1 MPAHLL
7 MAYGSFLAH
16 ALFTICLYFYLHF
29 YLHLHLFKY
38 FALMFCICTLQ
49 SLHSCLVVMLWA
61 YAKHLCCVLMHCVYI
76 WYWTWLILITYTSKH
91 LCFAPMFALF
101 LCTYACT
108 FAFKTLPD
116 ALYIYVIM
124 YNLAVITS
132 CWAPTLALKLCTL
145 HNMHWNVVH
154 LHPVP
159 LVRLK
164 SDWRQAF
171 HQQCS
176 NWHTQWCYIQWLSD
190 GDNADGDGDSAT

>member
-76 WYWTWLILITYTSKH
+76 WYWTWLYLLLIPQNTYALH
-91 LCFAPMFALF
+91 LCLHFFFALMLALILAPMLALMCAPMLALMLALLHLKHCLM
-101 LCTYACT
+101 LCT
-108 FAFKTLPD
+108 FML
-116 ALYIYVIM
+116 
-124 YNLAVITS
+124 
-132 CWAPTLALKLCTL
+132 LCT
-145 HNMHWNVVH
+145 
-154 LHPVP
+154 
-159 LVRLK
+159 
-164 SDWRQAF
+164 
-171 HQQCS
+171 
-176 NWHTQWCYIQWLSD
+176 TWL
-190 GDNADGDGDSAT
+190 